1 MSDVRY
7 AIKRGGKWLQGVE
20 PNQNYCNSAKAP
32 TMGDR
37 HTYSEYK
44 TVWGTEQVAFER
56 LTATNYIKTI
66 MKEYRWG
73 DKPATDFKVV
83 AISN

>member
-1 MSDVRY
+1 M
-7 AIKRGGKWLQGVE
+7 QGVE

-66 MKEYRWG
+66 MEEYRWG

>member
-1 MSDVRY
+1 MQLKEVVNGCRVLNQTRIIATVR
-7 AIKRGGKWLQGVE
+7 KPRQW
-20 PNQNYCNSAKAP
+20 
-32 TMGDR
+32 GDR

-44 TVWGTEQVAFER
+44 TVWGAEQVAFER

-66 MKEYRWG
+66 IEEYRWG